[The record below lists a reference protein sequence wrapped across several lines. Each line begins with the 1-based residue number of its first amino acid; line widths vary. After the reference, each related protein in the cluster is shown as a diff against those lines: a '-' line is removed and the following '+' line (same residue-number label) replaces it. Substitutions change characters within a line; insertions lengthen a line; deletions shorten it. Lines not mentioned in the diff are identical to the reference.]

1 MPGLLAE
8 MASNKSDRSMSPSTL
23 SEEGRRDLIAR
34 QHRALYGES
43 SGMISPGYAGD
54 DSPRDQTGNA
64 KAPIGGGPR
73 GPSPRVMD
81 PFGGSAD
88 GGQDGGRA
96 DKTTSPSGQAAPGFT
111 TFDGKAATP
120 PTGEDGPHARS
131 LSKSTTAPVS
141 GGMAPIGSRPH
152 PQNQAMNKRTTSP
165 LPAALSYGFG
175 ANDQNERSTSSNSNP
190 NAQKEG
196 SSTANIGAAWGT
208 GSGVW
213 GSNKI
218 GATSVWG

>member
-34 QHRALYGES
+34 QHRALYGEGS
-43 SGMISPGYAGD
+43 TGMMSPTFTGEE
-54 DSPRDQTGNA
+54 SPRDQAGDV

-73 GPSPRVMD
+73 GPSPRARD
-81 PFGGSAD
+81 PFGGPGES
-88 GGQDGGRA
+88 GQDAARA
-96 DKTTSPSGQAAPGFT
+96 EKATSPAGQPAPGFGN
-111 TFDGKAATP
+111 FEGPSATP
-120 PTGEDGPHARS
+120 PAGDDGPHSRS
-131 LSKSTTAPVS
+131 LSKSTTAPVT
-141 GGMAPIGSRPH
+141 GGMAPIGSRPN
-152 PQNQAMNKRTTSP
+152 PQGQPMNKRTTSP
-165 LPAALSYGFG
+165 LPSALSYGFG
-175 ANDQNERSTSSNSNP
+175 ASEQNERSGSSNSNT

-196 SSTANIGAAWGT
+196 TNTSNMGWGT

>member
-43 SGMISPGYAGD
+43 SGVMSPGFSGD
-54 DSPRDQTGNA
+54 ESPHDQAANP
-64 KAPIGGGPR
+64 KAPIGAGPR
-73 GPSPRVMD
+73 GPSPRAMD
-81 PFGGSAD
+81 PFGGTAEAM
-88 GGQDGGRA
+88 QDGPRT
-96 DKTTSPSGQAAPGFT
+96 DKTTSPAGQAAPGFP
-111 TFDGKAATP
+111 ASATP
-120 PTGEDGPHARS
+120 PNGEDGPHSRS

-152 PQNQAMNKRTTSP
+152 PQGQPINKRTTSP
-165 LPAALSYGFG
+165 LPSALSYGFG
-175 ANDQNERSTSSNSNP
+175 SNEQMNERSTSSNSNQNP
-190 NAQKEG
+190 QKEG
-196 SSTANIGAAWGT
+196 SSNANMGAGWGT